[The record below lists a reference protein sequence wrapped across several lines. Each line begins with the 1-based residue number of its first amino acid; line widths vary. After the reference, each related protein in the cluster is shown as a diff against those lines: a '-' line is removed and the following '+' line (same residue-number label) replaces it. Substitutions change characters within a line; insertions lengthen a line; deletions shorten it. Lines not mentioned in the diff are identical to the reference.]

1 MSRMRAGLTALGMA
15 WGLTGLVQARE
26 VSLCVD
32 PEPPPSAYWERD
44 AEGRRTDRLTGA
56 TVELLSHVFAQI
68 GLVPKFVAAP
78 WARCMRW
85 AATGEVDFA
94 VGGYQDEER
103 AKTYAFS
110 IAYRAMTPQIYSLR
124 DTALR
129 PQSLQDLKPLHGC
142 GLTGASYAHYGL
154 KAGSLDQGVGSY
166 QRLIQKLTLKRCDY
180 FPDELEMVEAV
191 VRSGQV
197 EAADAARL
205 FSAPAPW
212 ARGPT
217 RHLLAARDG
226 AAAALL
232 PRIDPALLKALQ
244 DGLGAELWRKH
255 GGRTPYQY

>member
-1 MSRMRAGLTALGMA
+1 MTRIQAGLAVLWLTLGMTCCA
-15 WGLTGLVQARE
+15 HARE

-44 AEGRRTDRLTGA
+44 AEGRRTERLTGA
-56 TVELLSHVFAQI
+56 TVELLTHVFGQI
-68 GLVPKFVAAP
+68 GLTPRFVAAP

-110 IAYRAMTPQIYSLR
+110 VAYRAMTPQVYSLR
-124 DTALR
+124 ESALR
-129 PQSLQDLKPLHGC
+129 PQTLQDLKSLQGC

-154 KAGSLDQGVGSY
+154 RPGSLDQGVGSY

-180 FPDELEMVEAV
+180 FPDELEMVESV
-191 VRSGQV
+191 IRSGQV
-197 EAADAARL
+197 DAADAARL

-226 AAAALL
+226 PAAALL
-232 PRIDPALLKALQ
+232 PRIDTALLRALQ